1 MIVVR
6 CSKEWKATS
15 SGQFCLTDIGSLTD
29 NSDTTATTIFARDRN
44 QFIAI
49 RA

>member
-15 SGQFCLTDIGSLTD
+15 SGQFCLTDGGSLT
-29 NSDTTATTIFARDRN
+29 TTATPPPRRSLRGIEIN
-44 QFIAI
+44 L
-49 RA
+49 